1 MSPVGDPVVLVVE
14 DDSEVA
20 TRYRQHLAANYTV
33 RVATN
38 AQDGLARLNGR
49 VDVVLVDREATCI
62 SGTDVLSC
70 IRDRDL
76 DGRVALV
83 TAEEPD
89 VDVLD
94 RGFDAYIKK
103 PMTASGLTGTVER
116 LLERS
121 KYERL
126 LQDYYAAVAEQATLE
141 SSTSGAALEASA
153 DYRRLQEEIEAIQ
166 AELASTMDGV
176 ATDADFITTIRRLSE
191 R

>member
-20 TRYRQHLAANYTV
+20 TRYRQHLAANYTF

-141 SSTSGAALEASA
+141 SSTRGAALEASA
-153 DYRRLQEEIEAIQ
+153 DYRRLQNDIEAIR
-166 AELASTMDGV
+166 AELAGTMDGV